1 VKEYRPLLLQT
12 LDVRM
17 PGLRLL
23 RLRLNRHLPDADRLD
38 EHRHKFHQTLCYL
51 SGRGELR
58 AGGRIHDVRPG
69 TLALI
74 PPGAT
79 HGFRETFGRRPLAVA
94 VDFLIEKAAGG
105 EVRTVQMGSADTAR
119 LRHHLA
125 AIARIHKPAAP
136 DSRLVAAS
144 EALAILDLQLRA
156 LGVLASPPTHTPP
169 YVRKFL
175 ALLADESNNDVPVS
189 RLAAQAG
196 YQPDYLN
203 RKFKES
209 TGLTLQQQRDAIR
222 LEKARRALVRGLPV
236 ATAAQR
242 AGFDDAN
249 YFTRWFKRQTGLP
262 PNRYRSC
269 TSTAAT
275 V

>member
-1 VKEYRPLLLQT
+1 MKEYRPLLLQT

-23 RLRLNRHLPDADRLD
+23 RLRLNRHLPDADRLE

-58 AGGRIHDVRPG
+58 AGGKAHDVRPG
-69 TLALI
+69 SLALI

-94 VDFLIEKAAGG
+94 VDFVMEKPATS
-105 EVRTVQMGSADTAR
+105 EVRIIQMGSSDTAR
-119 LRHHLA
+119 LRRHLA
-125 AIARIHKPAAP
+125 AIAHIHKPAAP

-144 EALAILDLQLRA
+144 EVLAILDIQLRA
-156 LGVLASPPTHTPP
+156 LGVLASSPSYTPP

-189 RLAAQAG
+189 RLAARAG

-209 TGLTLQQQRDAIR
+209 TGLTLQQQRDSLR
-222 LEKARRALVRGLPV
+222 LEKARRALNSGLPV
-236 ATAAQR
+236 ADAAQR
-242 AGFDDAN
+242 AGFVDAN

-262 PNRYRSC
+262 PSRYKG
-269 TSTAAT
+269 
-275 V
+275 